1 MSLAVVIDTLD
12 LLALG
17 VWNLLLFTG
26 IFLLALVFL
35 FSSMLH
41 VSERIGVCCFL
52 ACDPVLYFC
61 ATKGNGICLLVVD
74 TPSWKRVQLLK
85 YFGTP
90 LILAERPTPKAHHNA
105 KARQHTK

>member
-26 IFLLALVFL
+26 IFLLAFVFL

-41 VSERIGVCCFL
+41 VSVRIGVCCFTL
-52 ACDPVLYFC
+52 
-61 ATKGNGICLLVVD
+61 
-74 TPSWKRVQLLK
+74 
-85 YFGTP
+85 
-90 LILAERPTPKAHHNA
+90 
-105 KARQHTK
+105 